1 MTFCGGP
8 TDESSRYVATVSGTR
23 PLTYLRTSLPS
34 NTLFPLNRRQN
45 AHGLGPPP
53 GRRHPLRAAVRL
65 TLQRRQL
72 LARLE
77 LAPTANRIRDLVPSR
92 TQRRLRTRLDDQRPP
107 RRRRARLT
115 RAHRLALRPLTRT
128 RRRMAPP
135 TRPRARRAARH
146 RGCGWCVPRLCCM
159 AARQSRHVRLI
170 ILSPSMPP

>member
-128 RRRMAPP
+128 RRRMAPS